1 MLKRLS
7 GLAIKFGIIPFFYYL
22 IRAYFLLVRIRVVHE
37 DWLVDHLN
45 GGGRAIFAVWH
56 QRIFLFMSYAKR
68 IGVFSPS
75 VMISQSRDGEM
86 IASIMSRLNIRPV
99 RGSSS
104 RGGRKALAAMV
115 ADIAYHQLAAH
126 VVDGP
131 QGPRG
136 VVKEG
141 LITMAQL
148 SGAAI
153 FPLYAS
159 VSRAWVLKSWDHF
172 LIPKPFS
179 RILFRWDRPLYIA
192 ENLDAQQ
199 FETMRLQVEQQMRQ
213 NQDADDCL
221 LGWAEGLLQA
231 DFEL

>member
-7 GLAIKFGIIPFFYYL
+7 GLAIKFGIIPFLYYL
-22 IRAYFLLVRIRVVHE
+22 IRLYFLLVRIRVRDE
-37 DWLVDHLN
+37 DWLVDHLA
-45 GGGRAIFAVWH
+45 GGGRAIIAAWH

-68 IGVFSPS
+68 VGVFSPS

-104 RGGRKALAAMV
+104 RNGGKALAAMV
-115 ADIAYHQLAAH
+115 ADIAHHQLAGH

-179 RILFRWDRPLYIA
+179 QILIRWDRPLYIP
-192 ENLDAQQ
+192 ERLDAEG
-199 FETMRLQVEQQMRQ
+199 FETIRLQVEQQMRQ
-213 NQDADDCL
+213 NQDMDDQRW
-221 LGWAEGLLQA
+221 GWAGGLLQGNS
-231 DFEL
+231 DP

>member
-1 MLKRLS
+1 MIKR
-7 GLAIKFGIIPFFYYL
+7 LAIKFGIIPFLYYL
-22 IRAYFLLVRIRVVHE
+22 IRLYFLLVRISVRDE

-45 GGGRAIFAVWH
+45 GGGRAIIAAWH

-68 IGVFSPS
+68 LGVFSPS

-104 RGGRKALAAMV
+104 RNGRKALAAMV
-115 ADIAYHQLAAH
+115 TDIAHHQLAAH

-159 VSRAWVLKSWDHF
+159 VDRAWILKSWDRF

-179 RILFRWDRPLYIA
+179 QVLIRWDRPLYIP
-192 ENLDAQQ
+192 EHLDAES
-199 FETMRLQVEQQMRQ
+199 FETIRLQVEEQMRE
-213 NQDADDCL
+213 NQDADDRCW
-221 LGWAEGLLQA
+221 GWAEGLLQ
-231 DFEL
+231 DTPVPS

>member
-7 GLAIKFGIIPFFYYL
+7 GLAIKFGIIPFLYYI
-22 IRAYFLLVRIRVVHE
+22 IRLYFLLVRIRVRDE
-37 DWLVDHLN
+37 DWLVDHLD
-45 GGGRAIFAVWH
+45 GGGRAIIAVWH

-68 IGVFSPS
+68 LGVFSPS

-86 IASIMSRLNIRPV
+86 IARIMSRLNIRSV

-104 RGGRKALAAMV
+104 RNGRKALAAMV
-115 ADIAYHQLAAH
+115 ADMAHYPLAGH

-131 QGPRG
+131 QGPGG

-159 VSRAWVLKSWDHF
+159 VNRAWALKSWDRF

-179 RILFRWDRPLYIA
+179 RILIRWDRPLYIP
-192 ENLDAQQ
+192 EHLDAEG
-199 FETMRLQVEQQMRQ
+199 FETIRLQVEQQMRQ
-213 NQDADDCL
+213 NQDADDRHW
-221 LGWAEGLLQA
+221 GWAKGLL
-231 DFEL
+231 